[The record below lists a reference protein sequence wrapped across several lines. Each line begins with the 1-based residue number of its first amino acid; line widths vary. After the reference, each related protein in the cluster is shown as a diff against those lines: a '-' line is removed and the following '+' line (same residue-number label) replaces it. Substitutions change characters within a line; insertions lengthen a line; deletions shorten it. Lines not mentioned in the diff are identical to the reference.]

1 MNFITTA
8 YSLIEKNQSSN
19 ITVGLYII
27 NLSLKQFFDLID
39 WLVER
44 TRFINATIIE
54 KHFMSLTNRLWQLIQ
69 KHFFIFINNN
79 FVTPN

>member
-39 WLVER
+39 WLVES
-44 TRFINATIIE
+44 TRFTNATIIE
-54 KHFMSLTNRLWQLIQ
+54 KHFMSLTDYGN
-69 KHFFIFINNN
+69 
-79 FVTPN
+79 

>member
-27 NLSLKQFFDLID
+27 NLSLKQFFDLTD

-44 TRFINATIIE
+44 TRFTNASIIE
-54 KHFMSLTNRLWQLIQ
+54 SHLQTDYGN
-69 KHFFIFINNN
+69 
-79 FVTPN
+79 

>member
-1 MNFITTA
+1 MSFITTA

-44 TRFINATIIE
+44 TRFTNASIIE
-54 KHFMSLTNRLWQLIQ
+54 KHFVTYKQIMA
-69 KHFFIFINNN
+69 INTKAL
-79 FVTPN
+79 FYIY